1 MEELGRVEGL
11 ARRGGATLLKIR
23 AAKTLEDTRIGDSIA
38 VNGACLTVVKIEK
51 GNFIHSPRLSAGL
64 SISLHETSG
73 FNSGSFIFEVIPQ
86 TLQDTNLGNLK
97 SGERVNLERGL
108 KIGGRLSGHFV
119 TGHIDCLG
127 IIRKKNYRSGNLA
140 FEIAVPA
147 QFIKYCL
154 DKGSIAVDGISL
166 TLQEKKS
173 NTFSVYLIPH
183 THAETT
189 LGLKCPSDKVNI
201 EFDLLVKA
209 ALQNHC

>member
-1 MEELGRVEGL
+1 MFSGIVEELGQVEGL
-11 ARRGGATLLKIR
+11 ARSGGVTLLKIR
-23 AAKTLEDTRIGDSIA
+23 AVKTLEDTRIGDSIA
-38 VNGACLTVVKIEK
+38 VNGACLTVVKIGK
-51 GNFIHSPRLSAGL
+51 GDFV
-64 SISLHETSG
+64 
-73 FNSGSFIFEVIPQ
+73 FEAIPQ

-108 KIGGRLSGHFV
+108 KIGGRLSGYFV
-119 TGHIDCLG
+119 TGHIDCPG

-140 FEIAVPA
+140 LEIAVPT

-166 TLQEKKS
+166 TLQERKS

-183 THAETT
+183 THSETT
-189 LGLKCPSDKVNI
+189 LGLKGPSDKVNI